1 MKKTSL
7 VLTTSALVW
16 GLGTLSGQTLLID
29 LGNSS
34 TFRGASVTSPDTNG
48 NSWNSV
54 SGGGFAANLIDT
66 TGSASTVDWAPDGV
80 GNTDS
85 FNGPGY
91 GSQYTGWDT
100 LDAGQKA
107 TAIANMAADADTAI
121 DNGALGALGVGAAAM
136 DYYVST
142 SGRFQLQQV
151 TPGQLYDLSFF
162 GSKRFPTNDTSTTI
176 SVYDDNAYS
185 NLLGSVTVAHGSGG
199 SENLASFGTISGLL
213 GPENSN
219 NIFYIEFMGDQGGTG
234 YLNAMSLTAVPEP
247 TTMALFGG
255 LGALLFVA
263 FRRRQR

>member
-91 GSQYTGWDT
+91 ADQYVDWGTLSTPQQDAAVADMVVSAGAAVSGGS
-100 LDAGQKA
+100 
-107 TAIANMAADADTAI
+107 
-121 DNGALGALGVGAAAM
+121 LGDFAVGAAVM

-263 FRRRQR
+263 FRRRRR